1 MRRLQR
7 RGPVED
13 ASQGVPRRV
22 HTEDLA
28 QAVGAAAAHKYAM
41 TAPQALALIG
51 ARIGVDAQYGF
62 VRMLAFNTAV
72 GNADAH
78 AKNYSIVLDRGVR
91 LAPLYDSLP
100 TTVWPQV
107 SDDRLAI
114 PIAGAVRAQGV
125 QVGNWAKLALDP
137 DRVAAIATDV
147 ARLVRDRAHDTYRDA
162 GVSQPMLTRIDHL
175 IETTTR
181 QIAPRHQMPGVGIPP
196 ELAFRADTPALVR
209 KPAAPNPEKRHTL

>member
-1 MRRLQR
+1 
-7 RGPVED
+7 
-13 ASQGVPRRV
+13 
-22 HTEDLA
+22 
-28 QAVGAAAAHKYAM
+28 
-41 TAPQALALIG
+41 
-51 ARIGVDAQYGF
+51 
-62 VRMLAFNTAV
+62 
-72 GNADAH
+72 
-78 AKNYSIVLDRGVR
+78 
-91 LAPLYDSLP
+91 
-100 TTVWPQV
+100 
-107 SDDRLAI
+107 
-114 PIAGAVRAQGV
+114 VRAQGV